1 MENEQPENV
10 LRYITVYKSKI
21 NKKQNKRSY
30 TFRRSTIVVF
40 LDIKAAFDYVDRE
53 IQWQHLSV
61 KGVPKKYIT
70 L

>member
-53 IQWQHLSV
+53 VL
-61 KGVPKKYIT
+61 
-70 L
+70 